1 MAIIKIAGV
10 QVARPAEVKVGRFD
24 LTKANRTASGRMVM
38 EVVRAGVRRVDVVW
52 RYVPDADLQVILDL
66 LAANK
71 PFFTLEY
78 PDAGGQ
84 QTMVCYAGDINTTLW
99 HTIGGVRRWSE
110 VSISFIER

>member
-1 MAIIKIAGV
+1 MADIHIAGIKV
-10 QVARPAEVKVGRFD
+10 TSPADVKVGRFD

-38 EVVRAGVRRVDVVW
+38 EYIATKRRVDVVW
-52 RYVPDADLQVILDL
+52 RYIPDADLQVILNL

-84 QTMVCYAGDINTTLW
+84 QTMTCYAGDINTSLW
-99 HTIGGVRRWSE
+99 HTINGVRRWSE
-110 VSISFIER
+110 VSISFIEQ